1 MRLLFVL
8 LGHLSGCDV
17 FEVLQPLK
25 VRTSDTS
32 TVGEKVGGAD
42 NATSDE
48 DLLSSVGGR
57 SVGTFNDAL
66 DLNFLGIAQVKR
78 LLNGCG
84 NKEVSLLFQECG
96 GLLGLS
102 LNGSG
107 ETNES
112 AFLGHPGLN
121 SLNIETIWVVDGG
134 VVLNDSGDLAT
145 VFGKEVRGP
154 VSDRAETLN
163 DEGLVLDAWRYLD
176 FVAVV
181 LIAEQFT
188 SAVIDTETS

>member
-1 MRLLFVL
+1 M
-8 LGHLSGCDV
+8 
-17 FEVLQPLK
+17 FEVLQPLE
-25 VRTSDTS
+25 VRTGDTS